1 MLFGPF
7 EKQLDLPSCFVQRR
21 YRRGGE
27 FEVIGHK
34 HVVSGTEPIAVAHAS
49 EHDRTAFGGEKT
61 AVNLPIDGQ
70 PVHLTLGYLPEG
82 GASQDWVFIPIGII
96 ARRLRKP
103 EFVRPTDGSA
113 FIRDTLSI
121 TCFWAL
127 LPVLVTFICVP
138 LVALRRKP

>member
-49 EHDRTAFGGEKT
+49 ELDRTAFGGEYAGKHNRLIAGDT
-61 AVNLPIDGQ
+61 GTGSLIHAVGL
-70 PVHLTLGYLPEG
+70 VL
-82 GASQDWVFIPIGII
+82 
-96 ARRLRKP
+96 
-103 EFVRPTDGSA
+103 
-113 FIRDTLSI
+113 LSGCPHI
-121 TCFWAL
+121 
-127 LPVLVTFICVP
+127 
-138 LVALRRKP
+138 